1 MQEIIP
7 QFHGPDR
14 EFAGILTDLEEIS
27 KRDSWWKEIRSAEV
41 HLDLPILYE
50 SRHEEI
56 NESQVVMETMRL
68 IPFFNRFN
76 DLVSRMNQA
85 HINYMFEHLSD
96 KDKAAVLA
104 NSNL

>member
-1 MQEIIP
+1 
-7 QFHGPDR
+7 
-14 EFAGILTDLEEIS
+14 
-27 KRDSWWKEIRSAEV
+27 
-41 HLDLPILYE
+41 
-50 SRHEEI
+50 
-56 NESQVVMETMRL
+56 METMRL
-68 IPFFNRFN
+68 IPFFTRFN